1 MKNSKK
7 SQILRM
13 AGKVFTISKQGYI
26 IVKLEGSVPRL
37 GSKVYDK
44 NLRTVGFVVD
54 VIGNVNSPYMV
65 VRPLESKD
73 LEKMMGDSLYLK
85 D

>member
-1 MKNSKK
+1 
-7 SQILRM
+7 M